1 MGPVSGGS
9 CSRRLPSY
17 ALALGCSI
25 TRLGECRDGARA
37 TRTGGTDIVNDLPDP
52 DGTDLRR
59 SVHDVFGTLPPGA
72 MDAFQR
78 EQAGTA
84 AGAGDDW
91 IVFDCETRNGLP
103 VPLKLPERLHPL
115 WHEIAAA
122 LERQEHIGAGLA
134 LKAHLALIAEG
145 DDEHP
150 TRIMVLPDSSMV
162 HALRGILR
170 QEEMT
175 AAELRLLKQLICG
188 TGLAEAA
195 RADGVSHETRRTQ
208 FKSLSRKFGVRSQA
222 ELTSRAI
229 VQLLLE
235 SGAARPPARPGTDDR
250 FIALAGEF
258 LPGARCHELQGPDGA
273 RHRFIDLGPVDGR
286 PVVFLHPQIL
296 PDFRPE
302 DLDALRALEMRFI
315 VPLRH
320 GAMSMAGPDMNAA
333 EHLDHACAGIELAR
347 AHFTGGRADLLACL
361 SGAAFG
367 IEYARRHPE
376 RVASLVFVGAPAKP
390 AAGSSTT
397 GRLRAGLFRLATL
410 DSALFGRVMDFFGRR
425 INRPETFRKLLANY
439 YRACPADLAIIEAE
453 YAAPHGG
460 ERLRKLC
467 AASMRSIR
475 QDFHHQTCLCWDDLP
490 KDRFP
495 MAFIHGGKDN
505 THPLPAVRALAG
517 ELGGHPVHVI
527 PDAGQLLYYRHFD
540 PLLNFYDRVL
550 SAEVSRTEESPAT
563 PSGASVT
570 Q

>member
-1 MGPVSGGS
+1 MNAATGG
-9 CSRRLPSY
+9 
-17 ALALGCSI
+17 
-25 TRLGECRDGARA
+25 RA
-37 TRTGGTDIVNDLPDP
+37 TGTGDTDIVNDLPEP
-52 DGTDLRR
+52 DEPDIRR
-59 SVHDVFGTLPPGA
+59 SVRDVLGSLPPGA

-84 AGAGDDW
+84 TGLDADW
-91 IVFDCETRNGLP
+91 IVFDCEMRDGLP
-103 VPLKLPERLHPL
+103 IPLKLPERLHPL
-115 WHEIAAA
+115 WHDIAVA
-122 LERQEHIGAGLA
+122 LERQGHIGAGLA

-150 TRIMVLPDSSMV
+150 ARIMVLPDGAMA

-188 TGLAEAA
+188 AGLAEAA

-208 FKSLSRKFGVRSQA
+208 FKSLARKFGARSQA

-235 SGAARPPARPGTDDR
+235 TGTARPPAREGTDDR
-250 FIALAGEF
+250 FIALADEF
-258 LPGARCHELQGPDGA
+258 LPGARCHELQGADGA
-273 RHRFIDLGPVDGR
+273 RHRLIDLGPADGR

-302 DLDALRALEMRFI
+302 DLDLLRAHGMRFI

-320 GAMSMAGPDMNAA
+320 GAMSVAGPDMSAD

-347 AHFTGGRADLLACL
+347 AHFAGGRADLLACL

-376 RVASLVFVGAPAKP
+376 RVASLAFVGAPAIP

-397 GRLRAGLFRLATL
+397 GRLRAGLFRLATY
-410 DSALFGRVMDFFGRR
+410 DGALFARVMDFFGRR
-425 INRPETFRKLLANY
+425 INQPETFRRLLANY
-439 YRACPADLAIIEAE
+439 YRPCPADLAIIEAE

-475 QDFHHQTCLCWDDLP
+475 QDFHHQTSLRWQDLP
-490 KDRFP
+490 QDRFP
-495 MAFIHGGKDN
+495 VTFIHGAKDN

-527 PDAGQLLYYRHFD
+527 PEAGQLLYYRHFA
-540 PLLNFYDRVL
+540 PLLDIHGRFL
-550 SAEVSRTEESPAT
+550 SAGVPQAGEKTGTPIHPDTERRGDGAASR
-563 PSGASVT
+563 GRRR
-570 Q
+570 